1 MGDTLRQM
9 RNPRS
14 VRLRA
19 VSAGN
24 TDVGAVRKL
33 NEDAYLERTGIGL
46 WAVADGLGGESAGD
60 RASRMVVEA
69 LGRVSQPVSAASFL
83 TEVREQLLA
92 VNRLL
97 RLEATKI
104 GPDLVVAS
112 TVVVLLIHGEH
123 FACAWAGDSRLYRLR
138 NNVLHRISTD
148 HSAVQDLIDRGLI
161 DVTQADNHPDANVL
175 TRAVGAADEL
185 NLDLR
190 QDQILLG
197 DTFLL
202 CSDGLTKMAS
212 DQEIEAQLQNHTP
225 KDAVAQLMECA
236 LSRGAIDNVTVV
248 VIQIVTA
255 DDANE

>member
-1 MGDTLRQM
+1 
-9 RNPRS
+9 
-14 VRLRA
+14 
-19 VSAGN
+19 
-24 TDVGAVRKL
+24 
-33 NEDAYLERTGIGL
+33 
-46 WAVADGLGGESAGD
+46 
-60 RASRMVVEA
+60 A

-92 VNRLL
+92 VNHLL

-104 GPDLVVAS
+104 GPDRVVAS